1 MITNQ
6 EMQNILDQINVI
18 VKGLEQRIV
27 KLEEADKPKKGGQRN
42 RKALPES

>member
-27 KLEEADKPKKGGQRN
+27 KLEEASQPTKGGQRN
-42 RKALPES
+42 GKALPES